1 MAALEYLHAGGVAP
15 APFGSS
21 LDRRAVLGAT
31 GAVEADDADEAAE
44 IELPLVVELPVIGH
58 VPPPWTEREAS

>member
-31 GAVEADDADEAAE
+31 GAVEAEDAGKTVE
-44 IELPLVVELPVIGH
+44 IEMPLVVELPVIGH